1 MSNVDL
7 KNLSLDDLNLEL
19 LNSENYYHDLK
30 YNHSISS
37 LENSN
42 TIISARRNV
51 ARIKTEIRK
60 RELESYTNINRDQII
75 ARRKRL
81 KLIRKSK

>member
-60 RELESYTNINRDQII
+60 RELESNTNINRDQII

>member
-1 MSNVDL
+1 MSNVDF
-7 KNLSLDDLNLEL
+7 KKMSLDDLNLEL

-60 RELESYTNINRDQII
+60 RELESNTNINRDQII

>member
-19 LNSENYYHDLK
+19 LSSENYYHDLK

-60 RELESYTNINRDQII
+60 RELESNTNINRDQII